1 MGIFS
6 RIADIVSANLN
17 SLLDKAEDPQKMVRL
32 IIQEMEEGLVQERSN
47 LARYLLEQ
55 KELERQLKRYADQAQ
70 EWQDKAQLALIK
82 GREDLARA
90 ALLEKAKLA
99 DAQLALQ
106 EELARVADGIGKLS
120 QEIQQLEAKLAD
132 ARARQQA
139 MTLRCAAADSRLQIQ
154 ARSGGE
160 VPRQMG
166 DKFEQMER
174 KISEL
179 EAKADIYG
187 QGNPSLAQQFAE
199 LAVDDAIEQELA
211 SLKARMAGTQVTG
224 GESKHE

>member
-1 MGIFS
+1 MGVFS

-82 GREDLARA
+82 GRDDLARA
-90 ALLEKAKLA
+90 ALLEKAKLTE
-99 DAQLALQ
+99 AQKALQ
-106 EELARVADGIGKLS
+106 EELGRVADGINKLGH
-120 QEIQQLEAKLAD
+120 EIQQLEAKLQD

-139 MTLRCAAADSRLQIQ
+139 MMLRSATADSRLQIQ

-179 EAKADIYG
+179 EARADIYS
-187 QGNPSLAQQFAE
+187 QGNPSLEQQFAE

-211 SLKARMAGTQVTG
+211 SLKARMTASQATG
-224 GESKHE
+224 GENKHE

>member
-90 ALLEKAKLA
+90 ALLEKAKLT
-99 DAQLALQ
+99 DAQQALQ

>member
-1 MGIFS
+1 MGVFS

-82 GREDLARA
+82 GRDDLARA
-90 ALLEKAKLA
+90 ALLEKAKLTE
-99 DAQLALQ
+99 AQKALQ
-106 EELARVADGIGKLS
+106 EELGRVADGISKLGH
-120 QEIQQLEAKLAD
+120 EIQQLEAKLQD

-139 MTLRCAAADSRLQIQ
+139 MMLRSATADSRLQIQ

-179 EAKADIYG
+179 EARADIYS
-187 QGNPSLAQQFAE
+187 QGNPSLEQQFAE

-211 SLKARMAGTQVTG
+211 SLKARMTASQATG
-224 GESKHE
+224 GENKHE

>member
-1 MGIFS
+1 MGVFS

-82 GREDLARA
+82 GRDDLARA
-90 ALLEKAKLA
+90 ALLEKAKLTE
-99 DAQLALQ
+99 AQKALQ
-106 EELARVADGIGKLS
+106 EELGRVADGISKLGH
-120 QEIQQLEAKLAD
+120 EIQQLEAKLQD

-139 MTLRCAAADSRLQIQ
+139 MTLRSATADSRLQIQ

-166 DKFEQMER
+166 DKFAQMER

-179 EAKADIYG
+179 EARADIYS
-187 QGNPSLAQQFAE
+187 QGNPSLEQQFAE

-211 SLKARMAGTQVTG
+211 SLKARMTGSQVTG
-224 GESKHE
+224 GENKHE

>member
-90 ALLEKAKLA
+90 ALLEKAKLT
-99 DAQLALQ
+99 DAQQALQ

-211 SLKARMAGTQVTG
+211 SLKARMAGTQVTR